1 MYFDAGEALPGQ
13 EFSGELSS
21 SRQLADEGQMNTY
34 FVIQHSTIWDDHNQY
49 LNQYILNIYCNRSGC
64 TIRNT
69 VQIAKK

>member
-34 FVIQHSTIWDDHNQY
+34 FVLQHSTIWDDSQSVFKS
-49 LNQYILNIYCNRSGC
+49 IYF
-64 TIRNT
+64 
-69 VQIAKK
+69 KHLL